1 MANNIVHRQFLRG
14 SATQNDTYTGLE
26 GEVTFD
32 LTNMTLRL
40 HSGQKPGGVALA
52 KSADLSSL
60 EARVKAL
67 ETWIT
72 DHQADIDAAYSA
84 IKGE

>member
-1 MANNIVHRQFLRG
+1 MENSVVHPQFLRG

-40 HSGQKPGGVALA
+40 HSGKKAGGVALA
-52 KSADLSSL
+52 KAADLSSL

-72 DHQADIDAAYSA
+72 NHQSDIDAAYKA
-84 IKGE
+84 VGGK